1 MIKFLVV
8 LFMYGDPVGA
18 LRVETSQECIK
29 VAAEVNAD
37 KNKPP
42 EARAACYALRESA

>member
-8 LFMYGDPVGA
+8 LFMNGSPQA
-18 LRVETSQECIK
+18 AMQVETLAECVK
-29 VAAEVNAD
+29 AAAEVNAD

>member
-8 LFMYGDPVGA
+8 LFMNGDPAGA
-18 LRVETSQECIK
+18 LQVETLQECIE

-37 KNKPP
+37 PTKPP